1 MKGKNNTAIAMN
13 KTPFEGNKFKRQISY
28 DILVNCQ
35 DIKLLIQRTVELK
48 KHRKELRPEERQ
60 ECKTIEQVR
69 NIVNRMPKDMGM
81 SEFDK

>member
-1 MKGKNNTAIAMN
+1 M
-13 KTPFEGNKFKRQISY
+13 
-28 DILVNCQ
+28 
-35 DIKLLIQRTVELK
+35 K

-69 NIVNRMPKDMGM
+69 NIVNIMPKDMGM